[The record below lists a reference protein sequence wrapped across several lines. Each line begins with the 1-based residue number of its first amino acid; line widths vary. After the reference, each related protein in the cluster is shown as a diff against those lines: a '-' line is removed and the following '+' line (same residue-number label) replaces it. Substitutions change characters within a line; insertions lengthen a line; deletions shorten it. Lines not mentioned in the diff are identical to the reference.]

1 MLTSTK
7 RCQREFFMIASEA
20 DCQIGLLGLQV
31 DQKFNHAPT
40 IGATVDIIAEENKLG
55 GSFPSVSLTSF
66 DEVLQLVQATV
77 DVADGI
83 GPEHLV
89 PTG

>member
-1 MLTSTK
+1 MPARQTIRSG
-7 RCQREFFMIASEA
+7 CW
-20 DCQIGLLGLQV
+20 DCKV

-40 IGATVDIIAEENKLG
+40 IGPAVDIIAEENKLG

-89 PTG
+89 PMG